1 MVQLGLLPPELLLTS
16 EKVIVQGM
24 ILFKFSE
31 YIYFLN
37 DKYLDNIVSKNVQT
51 QISHALPEWK

>member
-1 MVQLGLLPPELLLTS
+1 MVQLGLLPPEFLLTS

-51 QISHALPEWK
+51 QISHALPGWK